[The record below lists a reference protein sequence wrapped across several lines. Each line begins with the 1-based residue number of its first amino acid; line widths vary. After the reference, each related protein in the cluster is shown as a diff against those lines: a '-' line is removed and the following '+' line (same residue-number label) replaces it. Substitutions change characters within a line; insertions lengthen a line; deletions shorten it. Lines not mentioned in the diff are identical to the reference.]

1 MTNTTAANNSDDA
14 EQKVDDTRPAA
25 PLGVAVATTA
35 PVVNNQPYNPYLR
48 RRPISIAAMG
58 IQSQLRGGSV
68 KACLKRGTKRKAQ
81 SYKQS
86 AVPGGSIFHLHP
98 VETLHNLQSQTT
110 NSVGTNL
117 SVPHRGHHKRCPLN
131 TKTRGG
137 SATSV
142 MIKRMSDLN
151 LMLNRAPQASAL
163 GRRLLDAN
171 TPTVG
176 TPM

>member
-14 EQKVDDTRPAA
+14 EQRVDDTRPAA
-25 PLGVAVATTA
+25 PLGGAVATA
-35 PVVNNQPYNPYLR
+35 LVVNNQPKNPYL

-86 AVPGGSIFHLHP
+86 AVPGGSIFIPWKHCIICK
-98 VETLHNLQSQTT
+98 VERLNQLGQ
-110 NSVGTNL
+110 NL
-117 SVPHRGHHKRCPLN
+117 SVPHRSHHKRCPKN

-142 MIKRMSDLN
+142 MIERMSDLN
-151 LMLNRAPQASAL
+151 LMLNRAPQGSAL
-163 GRRLLDAN
+163 GRRLDAN
-171 TPTVG
+171 TPHTIG
-176 TPM
+176 TST